1 MAPEFF
7 RLAAREICRNQ
18 RHAQQ
23 LLLRQRNTKRA
34 PQNAFKRRMHAH
46 LRFFPLPP
54 ENVGMHHA
62 AHDGAGPDDSHL
74 HDDIVK
80 RFRPGAR
87 KDACCARLSTWNMPI
102 VSAR

>member
-1 MAPEFF
+1 
-7 RLAAREICRNQ
+7 
-18 RHAQQ
+18 
-23 LLLRQRNTKRA
+23 
-34 PQNAFKRRMHAH
+34 MHAH

-87 KDACCARLSTWNMPI
+87 QRRLLRPALYLEHADC
-102 VSAR
+102 VSALKSVEYGRIFVW